1 MAERQRPGFGEAV
14 RRFFLDL
21 DARIDSG
28 LFEAARWSRELYERF
43 VTFMDRFHVA
53 GWKRWAL
60 VEPASEA
67 ATIGAGGLVL
77 ALALALPAFNET
89 SDEDWLKKSELA
101 VQFLDRYGNEVG
113 ARGIKHN
120 DSIPI
125 EDFPD
130 HLIKAT
136 LSTEDRRF
144 YEHFGIDI
152 PGTLRAVVTNARAGG
167 VVQGGS
173 SITQQLAK
181 NLFLSN
187 ERTIE
192 RKVKEAFLA
201 VWLETRL
208 TKNQILKLYLD
219 RAYLGGG
226 AYGVDAAAQYY
237 FNKSAREL
245 NLSEVRDDGWV
256 VQGADAL
263 CAAHQPAGRPCAR
276 EHGARQSD
284 RGRDDD
290 GRPGLWR
297 PSQSRKRRGPARRAA
312 AELLSRLRLRRNEE
326 ACRQAAEVGSGARFH
341 RPHRPRRQSSATV
354 RTGGRG
360 DASRLRTS
368 IWRASGRNG
377 RVRK

>member
-1 MAERQRPGFGEAV
+1 MSPAGSAG
-14 RRFFLDL
+14 
-21 DARIDSG
+21 
-28 LFEAARWSRELYERF
+28 RWSSRRRKPPPS
-43 VTFMDRFHVA
+43 VPA
-53 GWKRWAL
+53 GWCWHSRWRCRRSTR
-60 VEPASEA
+60 PR
-67 ATIGAGGLVL
+67 
-77 ALALALPAFNET
+77 
-89 SDEDWLKKSELA
+89 DEDWLKKSELA

-201 VWLETRL
+201 DMARDASDQEPDPEALSRSRL
-208 TKNQILKLYLD
+208 SRRRRL
-219 RAYLGGG
+219 
-226 AYGVDAAAQYY
+226 GVDAAAQYY
-237 FNKSAREL
+237 FNKSAREREPL
-245 NLSEVRDDGWV
+245 RVRDDGWA

-263 CAAHQPAGRPCAR
+263 CAAYQPAGRPCAR

-290 GRPGLWR
+290 GRPGLRR

-312 AELLSRLRLRRNEE
+312 AEL
-326 ACRQAAEVGSGARFH
+326 
-341 RPHRPRRQSSATV
+341 
-354 RTGGRG
+354 
-360 DASRLRTS
+360 S
-368 IWRASGRNG
+368 ISTTPST
-377 RVRK
+377 K